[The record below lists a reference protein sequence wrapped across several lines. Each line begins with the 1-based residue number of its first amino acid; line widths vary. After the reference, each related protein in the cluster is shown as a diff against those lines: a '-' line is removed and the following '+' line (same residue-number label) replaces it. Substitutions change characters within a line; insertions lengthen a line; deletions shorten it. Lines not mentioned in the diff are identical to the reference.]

1 MALMV
6 PVLVLTQGLTFQGN
20 HTAEP
25 EVNQTGSRN
34 LNLEESQMAGWGES
48 SETNQTGG
56 QSVNPGENQLAEQSV
71 SQGVSQERVIS
82 NWKFR
87 FGHDY
92 EAAEGWEE
100 VTVPHDW
107 AISGPFGSSHDVQTV
122 AIVQNGETEAT
133 RKEGRTGGLPW
144 VGKGCYATDI
154 QISETAGRHYELL
167 FDGAMSHAQVLVNG
181 AKVGEWPYGYNSF
194 HFDITE
200 NVKEGTN
207 HIVVL
212 LENQDQSSRWY
223 PGAGL
228 YRKVRLIS
236 APEVHIPVWGTY
248 ITTPKVTA
256 QEATIT
262 VSTQI
267 EGAAQGDVLTLQTS
281 ILDAAG
287 RVVAVAMDTR
297 IYYQDQPVTQQLMVK
312 NPDLWSPENPA
323 LYTARTVV
331 MTGGSAV
338 TERDPAKGR
347 NKIVLTAG
355 KSIADQ
361 AVTTFGIR
369 SIEFR
374 PMEGFFLNGE
384 KTMFKG
390 VCNHHDLGPL
400 GAAINVAALRHQLVM
415 LKDMG
420 CNAIR
425 TSHNMPAE
433 ELVQL
438 CDQMGFMLMVE
449 PFDEWDVAK
458 TRNGYHLLFND
469 WAEKDMVNMVRHFR
483 NNPSVVM
490 WSIGNEVP
498 SQGRPDGPATAK
510 FLQDICH
517 REDPTRPV
525 TCGMDQI
532 DAVLANGFAAVL
544 DIPSFNYKVD
554 RFEQAYALL
563 PQGFILSSESASTVS
578 SRGVYYIP
586 AQGGINKTHPDNQ
599 SCSYDL
605 EYCSWSNIPDEDFAA
620 DEDLPYVMGQFVW
633 TGFDYLGEPTPY
645 NRWPNHSSMFGIID
659 LASLPKDRFYLYRSV
674 WNPQAETLHI
684 LPHWNWEG
692 HQGENVPV
700 YVYTSYPQAE
710 LFLNGRS
717 LGRRAFSKESVLTRH
732 RLMWEDVPYEKGEL
746 KVVAYDA
753 SGKEVA
759 QKTVRTAGKAYT
771 LQLSVD
777 RQEISADGEDL
788 AYVTITA
795 VDRQGN
801 PCPLDNR
808 QVNIKVSGAGRFQAV
823 ANGDPTCL
831 ESFVEPHMHLF
842 SGQMTAIVRS
852 GLTPGEIS
860 LEASAK
866 GLKKS
871 TISISVR

>member
-1 MALMV
+1 MKSLTLSLLALLLPAM
-6 PVLVLTQGLTFQGN
+6 LFAQGETQDT
-20 HTAEP
+20 
-25 EVNQTGSRN
+25 
-34 LNLEESQMAGWGES
+34 
-48 SETNQTGG
+48 
-56 QSVNPGENQLAEQSV
+56 
-71 SQGVSQERVIS
+71 IIKD
-82 NWKFR
+82 WKFR
-87 FGHDY
+87 FGHDS
-92 EAAEGWEE
+92 EAVQGWQD

-107 AISGPFGSSHDVQTV
+107 AISGPFGSTHDVQTV

-144 VGKGCYATDI
+144 VGKGCYVTDVEI
-154 QISETAGRHYELL
+154 EGTEGRVYELL
-167 FDGAMSHAQVLVNG
+167 FDGAMSHAQVFVNG
-181 AKVGEWPYGYNSF
+181 TKVGEWPYGYNSF
-194 HFDITE
+194 HFDITGS
-200 NVKEGTN
+200 VKEGSN
-207 HIVVL
+207 RIVVL

-228 YRKVRLIS
+228 YRKVRLRS
-236 APEVHIPVWGTY
+236 SPAVHVPVWGTY
-248 ITTPKVTA
+248 VTTPKVSSE
-256 QEATIT
+256 EATIT
-262 VSTQI
+262 VSTEIQ
-267 EGAAQGDVLTLQTS
+267 GAAQGDVLTLETS
-281 ILDAAG
+281 ILDARG
-287 RVVAVAMDTR
+287 RIVAVARDTR
-297 IYYQDQPVTQQLMVK
+297 IYYQDQPVTQQLIVK
-312 NPDLWSPENPA
+312 NPDLWSPENPV
-323 LYTARTVV
+323 LYCARTEIR
-331 MTGGSAV
+331 TGGKAD
-338 TERDPAKGR
+338 TQRDSRTGR
-347 NKIVLTAG
+347 NRIVLTAG
-355 KSIADQ
+355 TTPADK
-361 AVTTFGIR
+361 VETSFGIR

-374 PMEGFFLNGE
+374 PLEGFFLNGE
-384 KTMFKG
+384 KTMFRG
-390 VCNHHDLGPL
+390 VCQHHDLGPL
-400 GAAINVAALRHQLVM
+400 GAAVNVAALRHQLVM

-449 PFDEWDVAK
+449 PFDEWDVSK
-458 TRNGYHLLFND
+458 TRNGYHLLFKD
-469 WAEKDMVNMVRHFR
+469 WAEKDMVNMLRHFR

-498 SQGRPDGPATAK
+498 SQGRPDGPATAR

-554 RFEQAYALL
+554 RFEQAYTLL

-578 SRGVYYIP
+578 SRGVYYLP
-586 AQGGINKTHPDNQ
+586 AQGGINRQHPDNQ

-645 NRWPNHSSMFGIID
+645 NRWPNHSSLFGIID

-674 WNPQAETLHI
+674 WNPDAETLHI

-692 HQGENVPV
+692 HEGETVPV
-700 YVYTSYPQAE
+700 FVYTSYPQAE

-717 LGRRAFSKESVLTRH
+717 LGRRSFSKDEVLTRH
-732 RLMWEDVPYEKGEL
+732 RLMWDDVRYEKGEL

-753 SGKEVA
+753 AGRVAA
-759 QKTVRTAGKAYT
+759 QKVMRTAGKAFT

-777 RQEISADGEDL
+777 RQLINADGEDL
-788 AYVTITA
+788 AYVTVTA
-795 VDRQGN
+795 IDRDGN

-808 QVNIKVSGAGRFQAV
+808 LVKVKVSGAGSFEAV

-831 ESFVEPHMHLF
+831 ESFQEPQMHLF

-852 GLTPGEIS
+852 GVTPGDIT
-860 LEASAK
+860 LEASAS
-866 GLKKS
+866 GLRKAAIK
-871 TISISVR
+871 ISAR

>member
-1 MALMV
+1 MKK
-6 PVLVLTQGLTFQGN
+6 LTFALLAMLLPAIAFAQGA
-20 HTAEP
+20 T
-25 EVNQTGSRN
+25 Q
-34 LNLEESQMAGWGES
+34 
-48 SETNQTGG
+48 ET
-56 QSVNPGENQLAEQSV
+56 L
-71 SQGVSQERVIS
+71 IKD
-82 NWKFR
+82 WKFR

-92 EAAEGWEE
+92 EAIQGWEE

-107 AISGPFGSSHDVQTV
+107 AISGPFGSTHDVQTV

-144 VGKGCYATDI
+144 VGKGCYMTDI
-154 QISETAGRHYELL
+154 EIAGTEGRCYQLV
-167 FDGAMSHAQVLVNG
+167 FDGAMSHAQVFVNG
-181 AKVGEWPYGYNSF
+181 DKVGEWPYGYNSF
-194 HFDITE
+194 HFDITSS
-200 NVKEGTN
+200 VKDGSN
-207 HIVVL
+207 RIVVL
-212 LENQDQSSRWY
+212 LENPDQSSRWY

-228 YRKVRLIS
+228 YRKVRLRS
-236 APEVHIPVWGTY
+236 SPAVHVPVWGTY
-248 ITTPKVTA
+248 VTTPKVTA
-256 QEATIT
+256 SEATIT
-262 VSTQI
+262 VSTEI
-267 EGAAQGDVLTLQTS
+267 EGASPGDVLTLETR
-281 ILDAAG
+281 ILDPLG
-287 RVVAVAMDTR
+287 RIVAMARDTR
-297 IYYQDQPVTQQLMVK
+297 IYYQDQPVIQQLMVK
-312 NPDLWSPENPA
+312 NPNLWSPENPVLYKA
-323 LYTARTVV
+323 LTEVR
-331 MTGGSAV
+331 TGGKADNQ
-338 TERDPAKGR
+338 RDSRTGR
-347 NKIVLTAG
+347 NRIVLTAG
-355 KSIADQ
+355 TTLADK
-361 AVTTFGIR
+361 VETTFGIR

-374 PMEGFFLNGE
+374 PLEGFFLNGQR
-384 KTMFKG
+384 TMFRG
-390 VCNHHDLGPL
+390 VCQHHDLGPL
-400 GAAINVAALRHQLVM
+400 GAAVNVAALRHQLVM

-438 CDQMGFMLMVE
+438 CDEMGFMLMVE
-449 PFDEWDVAK
+449 SFDEWDVSK

-554 RFEQAYALL
+554 RFEQAYTLV

-578 SRGVYYIP
+578 SRGVYYLP
-586 AQGGINKTHPDNQ
+586 LEGGINKQHPDNQ
-599 SCSYDL
+599 SDSYDL

-645 NRWPNHSSMFGIID
+645 NRWPNHSSLFGIID

-674 WNPQAETLHI
+674 WNPEAETLHV

-692 HQGENVPV
+692 HEGETVPV
-700 YVYTSYPQAE
+700 FVYTSYPQAE

-717 LGRRAFSKESVLTRH
+717 LGKRSFSKEEVLTRH
-732 RLMWEDVPYEKGEL
+732 RLMWNDVKYEKGEL

-753 SGKEVA
+753 QGKVAA
-759 QKTVRTAGKAYT
+759 QKVVRTAGKAYT
-771 LQLSVD
+771 LRLSVD
-777 RQEISADGEDL
+777 RPQIDADGEDL
-788 AYVTITA
+788 AYVTVTA
-795 VDRQGN
+795 VDREGN

-808 QVNIKVSGAGRFQAV
+808 LVKIKVSGAGSFEAV

-831 ESFVEPHMHLF
+831 ESFREPQMHLF
-842 SGQMTAIVRS
+842 SGHLTAIVRG
-852 GLTPGEIS
+852 GLNPGEIT
-860 LEASAK
+860 LEASAS
-866 GLKKS
+866 GLRKASIK
-871 TISISVR
+871 ISAR

>member
-1 MALMV
+1 MVKIFKAVAVMALML

-20 HTAEP
+20 HTDEP
-25 EVNQTGSRN
+25 EVNQTGGRN
-34 LNLEESQMAGWGES
+34 LNLEESQMAGWGECS
-48 SETNQTGG
+48 GTNQM
-56 QSVNPGENQLAEQSV
+56 AEQSV

-100 VTVPHDW
+100 ETVPHDW

-200 NVKEGTN
+200 NVKEGSN

-355 KSIADQ
+355 KTIADQ

-498 SQGRPDGPATAK
+498 SQGRPEGPATAK

-777 RQEISADGEDL
+777 RQEISASGEDL

>member
-1 MALMV
+1 MKRLAFILMALIM
-6 PVLVLTQGLTFQGN
+6 PVMLFAQGETQDSVLKD
-20 HTAEP
+20 
-25 EVNQTGSRN
+25 
-34 LNLEESQMAGWGES
+34 
-48 SETNQTGG
+48 
-56 QSVNPGENQLAEQSV
+56 
-71 SQGVSQERVIS
+71 
-82 NWKFR
+82 WKFR
-87 FGHDY
+87 FGHDA
-92 EAAEGWEE
+92 EAVQGWQD

-107 AISGPFGSSHDVQTV
+107 AISGPFGSTHDVQTV

-144 VGKGCYATDI
+144 VGKGCYVTDVD
-154 QISETAGRHYELL
+154 ISGTEGRAYELL
-167 FDGAMSHAQVLVNG
+167 FDGAMSHAQVFVNG
-181 AKVGEWPYGYNSF
+181 TKVGEWPYGYNSF

-200 NVKEGTN
+200 SVKEGSN

-228 YRKVRLIS
+228 YRKVRLRS
-236 APEVHIPVWGTY
+236 SPAVHVPVWGTY
-248 ITTPKVTA
+248 VTTPKVSSE
-256 QEATIT
+256 EATIT
-262 VSTQI
+262 VSTEIQ
-267 EGAAQGDVLTLQTS
+267 GAAQGDVLTLETS
-281 ILDAAG
+281 ILDARG
-287 RVVAVAMDTR
+287 RIVAVARDTR
-297 IYYQDQPVTQQLMVK
+297 IYYQNQPVTQQLIVK
-312 NPDLWSPENPA
+312 NPDLWSPENPV
-323 LYTARTVV
+323 LYCARTEIR
-331 MTGGSAV
+331 TGGNADTQKDSR
-338 TERDPAKGR
+338 TGR

-355 KSIADQ
+355 TTPADK
-361 AVTTFGIR
+361 VETSFGIR

-374 PMEGFFLNGE
+374 PLEGFFLNGE
-384 KTMFKG
+384 KTMFRG
-390 VCNHHDLGPL
+390 VCQHHDLGPL
-400 GAAINVAALRHQLVM
+400 GAAVNVAALRHQLVM

-469 WAEKDMVNMVRHFR
+469 WAEKDMVNMLRHFR

-554 RFEQAYALL
+554 RFEQAYTLL

-578 SRGVYYIP
+578 SRGVYYLP
-586 AQGGINKTHPDNQ
+586 AQGGINRQHPDNQ

-645 NRWPNHSSMFGIID
+645 NRWPNHSSLFGIID

-674 WNPQAETLHI
+674 WNPEAETLHI

-692 HQGENVPV
+692 HEGETVPV
-700 YVYTSYPQAE
+700 FVYTSYPQAE

-717 LGRRAFSKESVLTRH
+717 LGRRSFSKDEVLTRH
-732 RLMWEDVPYEKGEL
+732 RLMWDDVKYEKGEL

-753 SGKEVA
+753 AGRVAA
-759 QKTVRTAGKAYT
+759 QKVMRTAGKAFT

-777 RQEISADGEDL
+777 RQLINADGEDL

-795 VDRQGN
+795 VDRDGN
-801 PCPLDNR
+801 PCPLDSR
-808 QVNIKVSGAGRFQAV
+808 LVKVKVSGAGSFEAV

-831 ESFVEPHMHLF
+831 ESFQEPQMHLF

-852 GLTPGEIS
+852 GAVPGEIT
-860 LEASAK
+860 LEASAS
-866 GLKKS
+866 GLRKAAIK
-871 TISISVR
+871 ISAR

>member
-1 MALMV
+1 MALML

-20 HTAEP
+20 HTDEP
-25 EVNQTGSRN
+25 EVNQTGGRN
-34 LNLEESQMAGWGES
+34 LNLEESQMAGWGECS
-48 SETNQTGG
+48 GTNQM
-56 QSVNPGENQLAEQSV
+56 AEQSV

-100 VTVPHDW
+100 ETVPHDW

-200 NVKEGTN
+200 NVKEGSN

-355 KSIADQ
+355 KTIADQ

-498 SQGRPDGPATAK
+498 SQGRPEGPATAK

-777 RQEISADGEDL
+777 RQEISASGEDL